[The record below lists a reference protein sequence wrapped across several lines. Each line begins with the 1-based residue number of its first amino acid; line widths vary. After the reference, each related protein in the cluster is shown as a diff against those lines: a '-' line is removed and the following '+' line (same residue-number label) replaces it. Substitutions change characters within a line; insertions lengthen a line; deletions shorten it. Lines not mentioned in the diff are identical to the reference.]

1 MLFLEILFVKNPF
14 FITIN
19 ILNVNYNYYENCIKK
34 KYINFFFFGI
44 ILFNIKILKII

>member
-34 KYINFFFFGI
+34 KYINFFF
-44 ILFNIKILKII
+44 LDKKTNPIKLKKQ